1 MLLAVSSKKKK
12 YKKLR
17 AHSTTEVLSVPEV
30 LPKMAEKP
38 IYEVGAGRNSAA
50 LNQRT
55 SFTVTQ
61 PAVKKNLDKE

>member
-1 MLLAVSSKKKK
+1 M
-12 YKKLR
+12 
-17 AHSTTEVLSVPEV
+17 LSVPEV

-61 PAVKKNLDKE
+61 PAVKKNLDKVEVCEKMRR